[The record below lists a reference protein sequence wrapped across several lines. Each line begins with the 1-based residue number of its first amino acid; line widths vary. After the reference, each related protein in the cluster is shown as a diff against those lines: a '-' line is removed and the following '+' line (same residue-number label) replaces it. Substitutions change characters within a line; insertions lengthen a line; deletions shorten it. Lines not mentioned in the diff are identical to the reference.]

1 MLHQKYIALSCI
13 CKENIDDIIEWIIY
27 HRDIG
32 VDAFILY
39 NNDPEMH
46 LYDLLPK
53 ELQSICVVK
62 DWFLEKNGRQ
72 ILAQKDCIKHYN
84 QFRWIGFLD
93 IDEYIVLLNNSTDI
107 KQYLKNYE
115 EYGGIGLHWLMFG
128 SNNLMI
134 KQSSTIYSYTQSCPS
149 HGANIHIKSIINPKE
164 YTGSHSDPHFIGTKN
179 GNVNVNKEIIY
190 DAFGNIRGTN
200 KKPII
205 DINMRINHYYTK
217 SLEDF
222 NAKKNRGGGN
232 MVDRIYTDTHFSS
245 VQNEN
250 IYNDDIIRLYNR
262 IKNEHP
268 DRT

>member
-1 MLHQKYIALSCI
+1 MNYIALSTM
-13 CKENIDDIIEWIIY
+13 CKENLSDIIEWIEY
-27 HRDIG
+27 HSAIG
-32 VDAFILY
+32 VDHFIVY
-39 NNDPEMH
+39 NNDIS
-46 LYDLLPK
+46 LDLVSLIPQNLK
-53 ELQSICVVK
+53 QITSVIPW
-62 DWFLEKNGRQ
+62 DYNFSGRQ
-72 ILAQKDCIKHYN
+72 IYSQEHCIKHYSE
-84 QFRWIGFLD
+84 FRWIGFLD